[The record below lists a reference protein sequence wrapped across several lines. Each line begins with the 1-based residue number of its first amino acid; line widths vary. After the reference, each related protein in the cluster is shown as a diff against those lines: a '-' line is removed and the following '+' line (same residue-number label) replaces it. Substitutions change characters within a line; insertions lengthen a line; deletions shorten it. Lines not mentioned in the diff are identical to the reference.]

1 MKCRLWQGS
10 GGEAILY
17 QSAAPDILIKMSRS
31 ARAVLCREL
40 NKPVLVERITVDPPK
55 RGEVTVKMGACG
67 VCHSDLSAINGTIAL
82 PLPLVLGH
90 EAAGVVEE
98 VGEAVGGIAKGDH
111 VVFSFIY
118 MCGKCRFCAA
128 GRPVL
133 CLEQGK
139 ALTTPLE
146 GTPRVR
152 DAAGKPLSIFSGCG
166 TMAEY
171 ATVSAENLIRID
183 PKIPMEVAALV
194 GCAVTTGVGAVFN
207 TAKMEP
213 GSTAV
218 VFGCGGVGLSAI
230 QGARIAGAARVI
242 AVDTLEA
249 KLEMARKF
257 GATDVVKSQQGDDVV
272 KTLKK
277 MTGGGPDYAFECV
290 GSGELAGA
298 AYRAIRRGGTAVVV
312 GVARPTESTAVR
324 TMTLVFEEKTL
335 TGSYFGSCVPR
346 VDFPRMLGLYLAGQ
360 LKLDEMITRRYSVDE
375 APQAFADLESGKNA
389 RGVIVFK

>member
-1 MKCRLWQGS
+1 MS
-10 GGEAILY
+10 
-17 QSAAPDILIKMSRS
+17 SRS

-40 NKPVLVERITVDPPK
+40 DKPVVVESVAVDPPR

-98 VGEAVGGIAKGDH
+98 VGEGVSGIARGDH

-118 MCGKCRFCAA
+118 MCGKCRFCVS

-146 GTPRVR
+146 GTPRVH
-152 DAAGKPLSIFSGCG
+152 DAAGKPLGIFSGCG

-207 TAKMEP
+207 TAKVEP
-213 GSTAV
+213 GSSVA

-230 QGARIAGAARVI
+230 QGARIAGAGRVI
-242 AVDTLEA
+242 AIDTLQP
-249 KLEMARKF
+249 KLEMAKKF
-257 GATDVVKSQQGDDVV
+257 GATDLVLFDDDCV

-277 MTGGGPDYAFECV
+277 ITGGGPDYAFECV
-290 GSGELAGA
+290 GSGDLAGV
-298 AYRAIRRGGTAVVV
+298 AYRAIRRGGVAVVV
-312 GVARPTESTAVR
+312 GVARATENTALR

-360 LKLDEMITRRYSVDE
+360 LKLDEMITRRYPIDE
-375 APQAFADLESGKNA
+375 APQAFADLVSGKNA
-389 RGVIVFK
+389 RGVIVF

>member
-1 MKCRLWQGS
+1 M
-10 GGEAILY
+10 A
-17 QSAAPDILIKMSRS
+17 SRS

-40 NKPVLVERITVDPPK
+40 NKPVVVEDVAVDPPK

-98 VGEAVGGIAKGDH
+98 VGEGVSGIDRGDH

-118 MCGKCRFCAA
+118 MCGKCRFCVS

-146 GTPRVR
+146 GTPRVH
-152 DAAGKPLSIFSGCG
+152 DAAGKPLGIFSGCG

-171 ATVSAENLIRID
+171 ATVSAENLIKID

-207 TAKMEP
+207 TAKVEP
-213 GSTAV
+213 GSSVA

-230 QGARIAGAARVI
+230 QGARIAGAGRVI
-242 AVDTLEA
+242 AIDTLQP
-249 KLEMARKF
+249 KLEMAKKF
-257 GATDVVKSQQGDDVV
+257 GATDVILYKDDPVKD
-272 KTLKK
+272 LKK

-290 GSGELAGA
+290 GSGDLAGV

-312 GVARPTESTAVR
+312 GVARATENTALR

-346 VDFPRMLGLYLAGQ
+346 VDFPRMLGLYLGGS
-360 LKLDEMITRRYSVDE
+360 LKLDEMITRRYPIDE
-375 APQAFADLESGKNA
+375 APQAFADLVSGKNA
-389 RGVIVFK
+389 RGVIVF

>member
-1 MKCRLWQGS
+1 MS
-10 GGEAILY
+10 
-17 QSAAPDILIKMSRS
+17 SRS

-40 NKPVLVERITVDPPK
+40 NKPVIVESVAVDPPK

-98 VGEAVGGIAKGDH
+98 AGEGVSGIAKGDH

-118 MCGKCRFCAA
+118 MCGKCRFCVS

-146 GTPRVR
+146 GTPRVH
-152 DAAGKPLSIFSGCG
+152 DAAGKPLGIFSGCG

-207 TAKMEP
+207 TAKVEP
-213 GSTAV
+213 GSSVA

-230 QGARIAGAARVI
+230 QGARIAGAGRVI
-242 AVDTLEA
+242 AIDTLQP
-249 KLEMARKF
+249 KLEMAKKF
-257 GATDVVKSQQGDDVV
+257 GATDLVLFDDDCV

-277 MTGGGPDYAFECV
+277 ITGGGPDYAFECV
-290 GSGELAGA
+290 GSGDLAGV
-298 AYRAIRRGGTAVVV
+298 AYRAIRRGGVAVVV
-312 GVARPTESTAVR
+312 GVARATENTALR

-346 VDFPRMLGLYLAGQ
+346 VDFPRMLGLYLGGS
-360 LKLDEMITRRYSVDE
+360 LKLDEMITRRYPIDE
-375 APQAFADLESGKNA
+375 APQAFADLVSGKNA
-389 RGVIVFK
+389 RGVIVC